1 MDKKSSNYKKTG
13 KIVSNTENTK
23 VYKPSSVKKTKSK
36 NTDNSAKTRILS
48 TKELKKEE
56 AKFKK
61 KKRKLGWKIFRVI
74 LFIFLAMAIIGTGIV
89 IGVITGVIDKTD
101 SVNLDELKLLNQS
114 SFIYDKDGNEIAVLY
129 GSENRI
135 TVEYKNIPQSV
146 INAITSIEDE
156 RFFNHKGVDIKR
168 TSAAIVTYILHGGK
182 SDFGGSTITQQLVKN
197 ATDDKEASWTR
208 KIREWYRAITLEKTL
223 SKEEIFESYVNTIY
237 LGDGAYGI
245 EVASEHFF
253 AKPLKDVNIAEAAIL
268 AAKIQSPEAT
278 NPYKSEEAKQK
289 LLDRQ
294 KVVLNKMLEL
304 GKITKEEYDEA
315 INYKIE
321 FKKGE
326 RATDA
331 SKINSYY
338 VDAVIEAV
346 VSDLIK
352 EKGMD
357 RGLALQKLYT
367 AGYKIYTPFDSSVQ
381 KVIDDAYNNSKLFY
395 TDRQGK
401 FMQSAM
407 VVMDHTNG
415 NVVGLIG
422 GAGQKTG
429 NLVLNRA
436 TQMPRQPGSCMKPFG
451 AYGPAFELGISS
463 PGAGVD
469 DCQLTN
475 SGGYNPGNYYAGFNG
490 YVTVKNAIAQSMN
503 LPALR
508 TTQKVG
514 IDYAFKFAQNCGMT
528 RLVTKKQ
535 NPKYNDENIA
545 SLALGGLTTGNT
557 VLEMATA
564 YSTVANGGIKVTP
577 KLYTKVLDNEG
588 KDYLIKNTEATRVM
602 KDSTAFMLTNC
613 MEETIK
619 TGTGH
624 GYIRLGGN
632 IAVAGKT
639 GNTNDDFDQWFC
651 GYTPYYTIACWNGY
665 DDNEKKA
672 INRGYPYTSVRL
684 FNTVMNGINKG
695 KAPKQ
700 FDVPNSVTKVDL
712 CKVSG
717 LVPTDACRADQRG
730 SQVGNDYVA
739 KDSIPTATCNIHKM
753 VKVCNETGKIAN
765 EYCPNTTEKSFI
777 TRDYKPA
784 VLTRDW
790 GFMVPTET
798 CDIHNVNT
806 KNQNN
811 NNNNEEDNNIS
822 IYKKLT
828 TQ

>member
-1 MDKKSSNYKKTG
+1 MDKNKSGKKTN
-13 KIVSNTENTK
+13 KNS
-23 VYKPSSVKKTKSK
+23 KSK
-36 NTDNSAKTRILS
+36 NTGFFDTKSIKKTSNKNSNNNSKTRVLS

-56 AKFKK
+56 AKYKK
-61 KKRKLGWKIFRVI
+61 KKRKLGWKIVRAF
-74 LFIFLAMAIIGTGIV
+74 LFIFLAMIIVGTGVV

-101 SVNLDELKLLNQS
+101 SVDLDDLKLLNQS
-114 SFIYDKDGNEIAVLY
+114 SFIYDKDGNEIATLY

-135 TVEYKNIPQSV
+135 TVEYKNIPKSV
-146 INAITSIEDE
+146 IDAIVSIEDE
-156 RFFNHKGVDIKR
+156 RFFDHKGVDIKR
-168 TSAAIVTYILHGGK
+168 TTAAIFTYILHGGK

-197 ATDDKEASWTR
+197 ATEDKEASWTR

-253 AKPLKDVNIAEAAIL
+253 AKPLQDLNIAESAII
-268 AAKIQSPEAT
+268 AAKIQSPELT
-278 NPYKSEEAKQK
+278 NPYRSEEAKQK

-294 KVVLNKMLEL
+294 KVVLEKMLEL
-304 GKITKEEYDEA
+304 GKISQEEYDEA
-315 INYKIE
+315 INYNIE

-346 VSDLIK
+346 VEDLIN

-367 AGYKIYTPFDSSVQ
+367 AGYKIYTPFDPSVQ
-381 KVIDDAYNNSKLFY
+381 QVIDKAYNNKTLFY
-395 TDRQGK
+395 TDSKGD

-407 VVMDHTNG
+407 VVIEQSTG

-422 GAGQKTG
+422 GAGEKTG

-436 TQMPRQPGSCMKPFG
+436 TQQPRQPGSCMKPFG

-469 DCQLTN
+469 DCQLN
-475 SGGYNPGNYYAGFNG
+475 IPGYNPGNYYLGFNG

-514 IDYAFKFAQNCGMT
+514 IDYAFKFAKNCGMT
-528 RLVTKKQ
+528 RLVTKKE
-535 NPKYNDENIA
+535 NPAKNDENIA

-557 VLEMATA
+557 VLEMANA
-564 YSTVANGGIKVTP
+564 YATIANGGINVTP
-577 KLYTKVLDNEG
+577 KLYTKVVDAEG
-588 KDYLIKNTEATRVM
+588 KDYLEKKTEATRVM

-613 MEETIK
+613 LQETVR
-619 TGTGH
+619 TGTAS
-624 GYIRLGGN
+624 GYVRLGGN

-639 GNTNDDFDQWFC
+639 GNTNSDYDQWFC
-651 GYTPYYTIACWNGY
+651 GFTPYYTIACWNGY
-665 DDNEKKA
+665 DEVGGEAGKKA
-672 INRGYPYTSVRL
+672 IGRRKIGTYPYTAVSL
-684 FNTVMNGINKG
+684 FNTVINGISAG
-695 KAPKQ
+695 QSPKQ
-700 FDVPNSVTKVDL
+700 FEVPSSVTQVEL

-717 LVPTDACRADQRG
+717 LVPTDACKADQRG
-730 SQVGNDYVA
+730 SQVGKDYVA

-753 VKVCNETGKIAN
+753 VKICNVSGKLAN
-765 EYCPNTTEKSFI
+765 EYCPSTSDKSFI
-777 TRDYKPA
+777 TRDYTPT
-784 VLTRDW
+784 VLPNDW

-798 CDIHNVNT
+798 CGVHNKNT
-806 KNQNN
+806 RDNEDNEENN
-811 NNNNEEDNNIS
+811 NSNVV
-822 IYKKLT
+822 IY
-828 TQ
+828 

>member
-1 MDKKSSNYKKTG
+1 MDKKSGNYKKTG
-13 KIVSNTENTK
+13 NIVSDSKNTK
-23 VYKPSSVKKTKSK
+23 VYKPSSVKKKSTSK
-36 NTDNSAKTRILS
+36 NSDNSAKTRVLS

-56 AKFKK
+56 AKARK
-61 KKRKLGWKIFRVI
+61 KKRKTGWKIFRVL
-74 LFIFLAMAIIGTGIV
+74 LFIFLALMIVGAGIV

-101 SVNLDELKLLNQS
+101 SVNLDDLKLLNQS

-135 TVEYKNIPQSV
+135 TVEYKNIPKSV
-146 INAITSIEDE
+146 VDAITSIEDE
-156 RFFNHKGVDIKR
+156 RFFDHKGVDVKR
-168 TSAAIVTYILHGGK
+168 TSAAIFTFILHGGK

-197 ATDDKEASWTR
+197 ATNDKEAKWTR

-253 AKPLKDVNIAEAAIL
+253 AKPLKDVNIAESAIL

-289 LLDRQ
+289 LLNRQ
-294 KVVLNKMLEL
+294 KVVLDKMLEL
-304 GKITKEEYDEA
+304 GKITQAEYDEA

-326 RATDA
+326 RASDA

-381 KVIDDAYNNSKLFY
+381 KEIDKAYNNKKLFY
-395 TDRQGK
+395 TDKNGK

-407 VVMDHTNG
+407 VVMEQSTG

-422 GAGQKTG
+422 GAGEKKG
-429 NLVLNRA
+429 NLTLNRA
-436 TQMPRQPGSCMKPFG
+436 TQLPRQPGSCMKPFG

-475 SGGYNPGNYYAGFNG
+475 SGGYDPHNYYLGFNG

-503 LPALR
+503 LPAVR

-514 IDYAFKFAQNCGMT
+514 IDYAFKFAKNCGMT
-528 RLVTKKQ
+528 RLVSKKE
-535 NPKYNDENIA
+535 NKKTNDENVA
-545 SLALGGLTTGNT
+545 SLALGGLTEGNT
-557 VLEMATA
+557 VLEMANA
-564 YSTVANGGIKVTP
+564 YATVANGGIHITP
-577 KLYTKVLDNEG
+577 RLYTKVLDNEG
-588 KDYLIKNTEATRVM
+588 NDYLVKNTEATRVM

-619 TGTGH
+619 SGTGY

-639 GNTNDDFDQWFC
+639 GNTNDDYDQWFC
-651 GYTPYYTIACWNGY
+651 GFTPYYTIACWNGY
-665 DDNEKKA
+665 DESKVS

-684 FNTVMNGINKG
+684 FNTVVNAINKG
-695 KAPKQ
+695 KPAKK
-700 FDVPNSVTKVDL
+700 FDVPSSVTQVEL
-712 CKVSG
+712 CRTSG
-717 LVPTDACRADQRG
+717 LVPTDACKSDQRG
-730 SQVGNDYVA
+730 NQVGRDYVA
-739 KDSIPTATCNIHKM
+739 KDSIPTATCNIHKK
-753 VKVCNETGKIAN
+753 VKICNESGKIAN
-765 EYCPNTTEKSFI
+765 EYCPSTSEKSFI
-777 TRDYKPA
+777 TRDYKPNT
-784 VLTRDW
+784 LPRDW
-790 GFMVPTET
+790 GYMVPTEN
-798 CDIHNVNT
+798 CNIHNANT
-806 KNQNN
+806 NTNNQI
-811 NNNNEEDNNIS
+811 DNNVT
-822 IYKKLT
+822 IYNMLPT
-828 TQ
+828 H